1 MQVSLARY
9 LSGAGFDTWILEVRG
24 AGLSK
29 REGEPTSSELG
40 GTSRTFT
47 GAIQDAFVKATVKT
61 ATNRRATTE
70 EKKQRSSLQGN
81 VEAVEEKELMAV
93 KKEDKPMAAQ
103 ETTEIMTEVQKSAD
117 AQGITSVKKVNDE
130 SVLGQE
136 TKAMEKVDDSL
147 QDEETMA
154 TRLTNSVLQLSQKL
168 SGLVSEGQ
176 SQLLSA
182 RFIEK
187 VSIRTESQLGKRDS
201 CFLGASEAVCHL
213 FWYCLSPLF
222 EHCKKSEECR
232 SLLFW
237 RTVY

>member
-1 MQVSLARY
+1 VQVSLARY

-40 GTSRTFT
+40 GTSRSFT

-70 EKKQRSSLQGN
+70 EKKQRSSLQGI
-81 VEAVEEKELMAV
+81 VEA
-93 KKEDKPMAAQ
+93 
-103 ETTEIMTEVQKSAD
+103 VQKSAD

-182 RFIEK
+182 KFIEK
-187 VSIRTESQLGKRDS
+187 VSIRTESQLGKCDS
-201 CFLGASEAVCHL
+201 CFLVASEAVCHL
-213 FWYCLSPLF
+213 FWSFANPPI
-222 EHCKKSEECR
+222 
-232 SLLFW
+232 
-237 RTVY
+237 